1 MEHRARLYINPIK
14 YSFRKME
21 HRIYD
26 KGNLHACV
34 KLLIFLCRN
43 EENVSIY
50 SGRLRM
56 FYFAMKSYFQ
66 HRSVDP
72 IHYTLLLYFTQ
83 IWACLVIAD
92 HAYIKLIF
100 VFSFIECLFPHQKLF
115 HDFSFLYLHKNP
127 QIDSLIP
134 SEDLLWFKKEAFFL
148 SGFSFSDTFTNRLV
162 KGFWAKFWG
171 QEFSQTGF
179 AQKIQTLFQFSF

>member
-1 MEHRARLYINPIK
+1 M
-14 YSFRKME
+14 
-21 HRIYD
+21 
-26 KGNLHACV
+26 

-43 EENVSIY
+43 EENVSIH

-56 FYFAMKSYFQ
+56 FYLAMQSYFQ

-72 IHYTLLLYFTQ
+72 IHFTLLLYFTQ

-100 VFSFIECLFPHQKLF
+100 VFSFIECLFLHQKLF
-115 HDFSFLYLHKNP
+115 HDFSFLYLHKKP
-127 QIDSLIP
+127 QIDSSIP

-162 KGFWAKFWG
+162 KGFWAKFWE
-171 QEFSQTGF
+171 QEFSQTWVCAENSNSVSVF
-179 AQKIQTLFQFSF
+179 ILDNSQQNVLIKVFKKIQKPYLGFIFKPSGQK